1 MGVGG
6 QSHVLA
12 ALFPGMKQY
21 LLYRRKIGTQGLS
34 GRVRIILLPSGFD
47 PLTVQPVA
55 SRYTIYSIRPL
66 SKE

>member
-1 MGVGG
+1 MSVGD

-47 PLTVQPVA
+47 PLTVQPIA
-55 SRYTIYSIRPL
+55 GHYPDFAI
-66 SKE
+66 